1 MLTEAQLAAGIAKNN
16 KALDEALSNQ
26 LYLIYERL
34 IPDSNQMRYIVQ
46 FPRSC
51 TEYQLD
57 YINIGF
63 PSNANLNNF
72 FFVVTSDSF
81 GVKYVSENLRR
92 NQLGAKVNLFTT
104 PNSDNDPVTA
114 GDQKG
119 YTSMLPLS
127 LKFKGTEQATI
138 YFRGAGLSAIEYV
151 DFLLSGHQ
159 KSRVTRSE
167 GFDGNI

>member
-1 MLTEAQLAAGIAKNN
+1 MLTDAQLAAGIAENN
-16 KALDEALSNQ
+16 KALDESLSNQ

-34 IPDSNQMRYIVQ
+34 IPDSNQMRFMIQ

-51 TEYQLD
+51 TEYRLD
-57 YINIGF
+57 YINISF
-63 PSNANLNNF
+63 PSNVNLNNF

-81 GVKYVSENLRR
+81 GVKYVSENLRL
-92 NQLGAKVNLFTT
+92 NQLGAKVSLFTT
-104 PNSDNDPVTA
+104 PNSDNDLAVA

-119 YTSMLPLS
+119 FSSMIPVN

-138 YFRGAGLSAIEYV
+138 FLRGAGLIDLEHV

-159 KSRVTRSE
+159 KSRVTRNE